1 MEIAVPCAFQRLL
14 DISAHVQME
23 WIWKTN
29 LRVHKVKYTLAIA
42 NLTNYT
48 FNCFEFFLS
57 KKTVIF
63 ISIEKIWTC
72 FFQKCVYRKINCNLK
87 KQISF
92 MCTWYDILN
101 FTFYINLGDKR
112 KPLPI
117 LRGLSYREEEVV
129 SENNIPVQNLGGP
142 RAVKAEDTSD
152 ATPVIAGSV
161 LGAVVLIGIVVV
173 LLFIYFKRRYALLL
187 FDLPGN
193 SMKLCHWIKPSRD
206 CCHYIR

>member
-1 MEIAVPCAFQRLL
+1 M
-14 DISAHVQME
+14 
-23 WIWKTN
+23 
-29 LRVHKVKYTLAIA
+29 
-42 NLTNYT
+42 
-48 FNCFEFFLS
+48 
-57 KKTVIF
+57 
-63 ISIEKIWTC
+63 
-72 FFQKCVYRKINCNLK
+72 
-87 KQISF
+87 
-92 MCTWYDILN
+92 N

-112 KPLPI
+112 KPLTI

-193 SMKLCHWIKPSRD
+193 SIKQCHWIKPSRD

>member
-1 MEIAVPCAFQRLL
+1 MV
-14 DISAHVQME
+14 
-23 WIWKTN
+23 
-29 LRVHKVKYTLAIA
+29 IA

-48 FNCFEFFLS
+48 FNWFEFFLRKLWFLFLLRKS
-57 KKTVIF
+57 
-63 ISIEKIWTC
+63 EL
-72 FFQKCVYRKINCNLK
+72 FFFFLNVFKVNCNLNK
-87 KQISF
+87 ETEF
-92 MCTWYDILN
+92 LLCAPDILN

-117 LRGLSYREEEVV
+117 LRGLSYREEGVV

-142 RAVKAEDTSD
+142 RAVKAEDTSY

-173 LLFIYFKRRYALLL
+173 LLFIYFKRRYAYL

-193 SMKLCHWIKPSRD
+193 SMKQCH
-206 CCHYIR
+206 